1 LELEDNPYI
10 KPNQFLKILVNW
22 DDRRQKI
29 LIAGYPKDLNLKG
42 KNRESLKDFE
52 AIMFEDRK
60 PIVAKM

>member
-42 KNRESLKDFE
+42 KNRESLMDFE

-60 PIVAKM
+60 TIVAKM